1 MQETTKISIKKK
13 NTFEKNGE
21 TFSLE
26 FICENVSPKRLMMI
40 ENLKILSKEIENTI
54 SEEEAA
60 L

>member
-26 FICENVSPKRLMMI
+26 FICENVSLKRQMMI
-40 ENLKILSKEIENTI
+40 ENLKILSKEIESAI
-54 SEEEAA
+54 SEKEAV

>member
-26 FICENVSPKRLMMI
+26 FIFENVSLKRQMMI
-40 ENLKILSKEIENTI
+40 ENLKILSKEIESAI
-54 SEEEAA
+54 SEKEAA

>member
-21 TFSLE
+21 TISLE
-26 FICENVSPKRLMMI
+26 FNCENVSLKRQMMI
-40 ENLKILSKEIENTI
+40 ENLKILSKEIESAI
-54 SEEEAA
+54 SEKEAV

>member
-26 FICENVSPKRLMMI
+26 FICENVSPKRQIMI
-40 ENLKILSKEIENTI
+40 ENLKILSKEIESAI
-54 SEEEAA
+54 SEKEAA

>member
-26 FICENVSPKRLMMI
+26 FICENVSPKRQMMI
-40 ENLKILSKEIENTI
+40 ENLKILSKEIESAI

>member
-26 FICENVSPKRLMMI
+26 FICENVSLKRHMMI
-40 ENLKILSKEIENTI
+40 ENLKILSKEIESAI
-54 SEEEAA
+54 SEKEAA

>member
-26 FICENVSPKRLMMI
+26 FICENVSLKRQMMI
-40 ENLKILSKEIENTI
+40 ENLKILSKEIESAI
-54 SEEEAA
+54 SEKEAA

>member
-26 FICENVSPKRLMMI
+26 FICENVSLKRQMMI
-40 ENLKILSKEIENTI
+40 ENLKILSKEI
-54 SEEEAA
+54 
-60 L
+60 

>member
-1 MQETTKISIKKK
+1 MHETTKISIKKK

-26 FICENVSPKRLMMI
+26 FICENVSLKRQMMI
-40 ENLKILSKEIENTI
+40 ENLKILSKEIESAI
-54 SEEEAA
+54 SEKEAA

>member
-26 FICENVSPKRLMMI
+26 FICENVSPKRQMMI
-40 ENLKILSKEIENTI
+40 ENLKILSKEIESVI
-54 SEEEAA
+54 SEKEAA

>member
-13 NTFEKNGE
+13 NTFEKNRE

-26 FICENVSPKRLMMI
+26 FICENVSLKRQMMI
-40 ENLKILSKEIENTI
+40 ENLKILSKEIESAI
-54 SEEEAA
+54 SEKEAA

>member
-26 FICENVSPKRLMMI
+26 FICENVSLKRQMMI
-40 ENLKILSKEIENTI
+40 ENLKILSKEIESAI
-54 SEEEAA
+54 SEKKAA

>member
-26 FICENVSPKRLMMI
+26 FICENVSLKRQMMI
-40 ENLKILSKEIENTI
+40 ENLKILSKEIESAI
-54 SEEEAA
+54 SEKEAT

>member
-26 FICENVSPKRLMMI
+26 FICENVSPKRQMMI
-40 ENLKILSKEIENTI
+40 ENLKILSKEIESAI
-54 SEEEAA
+54 SEKEAA

>member
-26 FICENVSPKRLMMI
+26 FICENVSLNRQMMI
-40 ENLKILSKEIENTI
+40 ENLKILSKEIESAI
-54 SEEEAA
+54 SEKEAA

>member
-26 FICENVSPKRLMMI
+26 CICENVSLTRQMMI
-40 ENLKILSKEIENTI
+40 ENLKILSKEIESAI
-54 SEEEAA
+54 SEKEAA